1 MNQGINRLS
10 HADVI
15 AVVDQVEN
23 HSFRSDQDI
32 TFKNRTVNPQEL
44 RTSLP
49 DALDNVSETPSRER
63 ILRVTGNGISSGV
76 DEQRKPMQANPLI
89 TPTQCSPIRQ
99 RMGGKGQ
106 FLDLMHKAGIPV
118 PAFYA
123 IETQLLQSVEE
134 LPIRLELLR
143 KYLPGAVEI
152 DADLSLAAVKQ
163 MIVGYDAINQ
173 AKWLGAPLSQLMTSD
188 EFVQQVAALPAAVT
202 IRERYQQLIAS
213 DPSQPVIVRSSGVN
227 EDDYGNAQAGKYD
240 SVVHGAGDIVK
251 TCLQVLA
258 SGYQPALGGAVQPM
272 AVIIQLYLDC
282 RFGGVVIS
290 HQSLQDDTITI
301 EYAPGQPRGA
311 VAGNTGITPH
321 RYQVER
327 QSGKVRWRKGHIRRW
342 FELRKR
348 PDGCTEE
355 EVSRE
360 ARAKKPG
367 KKLPR
372 SVLKQLQRHIVQLE
386 DMIGCPV
393 DIEFAVDRSDRL
405 YLVQV
410 RPVTSLAGGASFT
423 CRPPDEY
430 LCTGQLVSEGLS
442 AGPLLWLDRPPAKP
456 VPGGAIIQAG
466 HAEDWM
472 LEPAFLNRAGGF
484 VFRYGGN
491 NDHAAITLRQAGKPC
506 LVGEFKQMTHGEPV
520 TLVGGNFAGTSGAYL
535 LSGNQGEQWRGQH
548 AAMDLDYTSA
558 LAAVD
563 SYKQSVPTF
572 CSPDQGFQWLQA
584 QNARLLNYFLPMRL
598 MHQCLT
604 PGQSKALSMSGR
616 RTEVLRAF
624 KTEMEHF
631 FADARALLDGYQ
643 HFLQL
648 ADGSEPAIKKL
659 MGELQPL
666 RDSLAAIQ
674 ARAMSQE
681 TALTDPDRPV
691 SFVQWLKDAQGLKNS
706 LQRLNLPDHPGQI
719 TTVHDF
725 IYFIHRRFTEA
736 LESVTIHSGQG
747 NIKKAGCVTITC
759 FPAPANG
766 KNLLTDSLLRA
777 VRAMNAFYV
786 KVLDMRSACIVN
798 AQLGGH
804 MCSLEMFEQ
813 AETGQGGRLRL
824 VFTDRID
831 LEELRVHQGKL
842 KRIWFVAH
850 FILSMSGAGVKISLN
865 PSTAALTVEMPYI
878 ESTQVMQQTFLTL
891 TRLLA
896 FVNNLD
902 AAVVT
907 NITGSDEAWDFV
919 TVRKMIDKS
928 TDSLEDNHWPYKV
941 CLLNQGTRGHE
952 PGIDLLQDKIS
963 TEHQVFFQAGK
974 VFGKLI
980 DYFEATKREVEP
992 SLKLN
997 PEKIGQLLTDLTQN
1011 LPATAIDRVKRE
1023 LSLILFGSFPEEFI
1037 AYMQQQ
1043 YPDDM
1048 ADYRL
1053 LKSLPTSS
1061 EYRFDRVLR
1070 NNVNFYGPMFLLSR
1084 MRSLFGK

>member
-10 HADVI
+10 HADII
-15 AVVDQVEN
+15 AVVKQVEN
-23 HSFRSDQDI
+23 HSFRSDQEI
-32 TFKNRTVNPQEL
+32 TCKNRTVKPQEL

-49 DALDNVSETPSRER
+49 DALDNVSETAPKER
-63 ILRVTGNGISSGV
+63 SLRVTGNGISTGG

-89 TPTQCSPIRQ
+89 TPTQCLLMRQ

-134 LPIRLELLR
+134 LPITLELLR

-163 MIVGYDAINQ
+163 MIVRYDAINQ
-173 AKWLGAPLSQLMTSD
+173 AKWLGALSQLMTSD
-188 EFVQQVAALPAAVT
+188 EFVQQVTALPAAVT

-258 SGYQPALGGAVQPM
+258 SGYQPALEGVVQPM
-272 AVIIQLYLDC
+272 AVIMQLYLNC

-327 QSGKVRWRKGHIRRW
+327 QSGKVRWRKGHIPRW

-367 KKLPR
+367 KKLPH

-410 RPVTSLAGGASFT
+410 RPVSALAGGASFT

-472 LEPAFLNRAGGF
+472 LEPAFLKRAGGF

-506 LVGEFKQMTHGEPV
+506 LVGEFKRMTHGEPV
-520 TLVGGNFAGTSGAYL
+520 TLVAGNFAGTSGAYL
-535 LSGNQGEQWRGQH
+535 LSGNHGEQWRGLH
-548 AAMDLDYTSA
+548 AALDLDYTSA

-584 QNARLLNYFLPMRL
+584 QNARLLNYFLPTRL

-604 PGQSKALSMSGR
+604 PGQSKALSMSGQ

-648 ADGSEPAIKKL
+648 ADGSEPAIRKL

-666 RDSLAAIQ
+666 RDSLATIQ
-674 ARAMSQE
+674 AGAMSQE

-691 SFVQWLKDAQGLKNS
+691 SFAQWLKDAQGLKNS
-706 LQRLNLPDHPGQI
+706 LQRLNLPDLPGQI
-719 TTVHDF
+719 RTVHDF

-736 LESVTIHSGQG
+736 LESVAIHSGQG
-747 NIKKAGCVTITC
+747 SIKKAGCVTITC

-777 VRAMNAFYV
+777 VRAMNAIYV

-798 AQLGGH
+798 ARLGVH

-813 AETGQGGRLRL
+813 AETGKGGRLRL
-824 VFTDRID
+824 VFTDSID
-831 LEELRVHQGKL
+831 VSRSRAHQGRL
-842 KRIWFVAH
+842 KRMWFVAH

-865 PSTAALTVEMPYI
+865 PSAAALTVEMPYI

-896 FVNNLD
+896 FVKNLD

-928 TDSLEDNHWPYKV
+928 TDSLEANHWPYKV
-941 CLLNQGTRGHE
+941 CLLNQGTRGYE

-963 TEHQVFFQAGK
+963 TEDQVFFQAGK

-1053 LKSLPTSS
+1053 LKSLPTS

-1070 NNVNFYGPMFLLSR
+1070 NNVNVYGPMFLLSR
-1084 MRSLFGK
+1084 MRFLFGK